1 MEIDHGSRNF
11 TLATWHSAANYH
23 STFALLALADM
34 SQPDSQRDETNAPV
48 AEKRERSEVNSAAR
62 MRQILGP
69 AIADR
74 L

>member
-1 MEIDHGSRNF
+1 MGRGILLWLLGIPLPIIILLFS
-11 TLATWHSAANYH
+11 
-23 STFALLALADM
+23 LLALADM

-62 MRQILGP
+62 VRQILGP

>member
-1 MEIDHGSRNF
+1 MGRGILLSRLF
-11 TLATWHSAANYH
+11 WHSAANYH

-34 SQPDSQRDETNAPV
+34 SQSDSQRDETNAPV
-48 AEKRERSEVNSAAR
+48 AEKRENGEVNSAAR
-62 MRQILGP
+62 VRQILGP